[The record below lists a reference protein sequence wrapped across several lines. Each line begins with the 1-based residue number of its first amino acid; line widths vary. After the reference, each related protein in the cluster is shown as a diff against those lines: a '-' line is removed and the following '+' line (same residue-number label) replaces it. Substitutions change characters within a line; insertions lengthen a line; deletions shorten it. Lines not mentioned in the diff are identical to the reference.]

1 MNSDQDLKDRLM
13 RPTPPQ
19 DLEQKLRA
27 NWQQQLSQQ
36 SASRTNSS
44 STKHWRL
51 VAASVALFVI
61 VAVSFVGI
69 NKTPSVIAAAL
80 KDISSDKKQN
90 IGLAVPTEKW
100 LAAHQ
105 VNMPPSVM
113 PIMMSKYC
121 LIDGNKTLHLQIAG
135 EKQGEV
141 HLFIFPGKFDRAIWQ
156 NRKGTTSSMPWQLI
170 QAFNDLSVLVLHS
183 NDMDN
188 KKVQQLI
195 HTMFYA

>member
-1 MNSDQDLKDRLM
+1 MNSDQELKDRLI

-19 DLEQKLRA
+19 DLEQKIRA

-36 SASRTNSS
+36 SAALTNSLAN
-44 STKHWRL
+44 THWRL
-51 VAASVALFVI
+51 IAASVALFVI
-61 VAVSFVGI
+61 VTFSFLGI
-69 NKTPSVIAAAL
+69 SKTPNVIAAAI
-80 KDISSDKKQN
+80 KDIASDKKQN
-90 IGLAVPTEKW
+90 IGLAVQTEKW
-100 LAAHQ
+100 LSAHQ

-113 PIMMSKYC
+113 PIKMSKYC
-121 LIDGNKTLHLQIAG
+121 LIGGNKTLHLQIAG

-141 HLFIFPGKFDRAIWQ
+141 HLFILPGKFDRAIWQ

-183 NDMDN
+183 NNMDN